1 MKFYNLKFNANAPA
15 AQQINVPTNTDYKLG
30 VKVIQNGKELEL
42 SSSNVVLDNLS
53 ADEQKT
59 NGYLTF
65 TLSADDNAHIA
76 QRLLSVDYT
85 PLSAQEISIQK
96 AQNIGVTTVLSA
108 EAPDL
113 IGKELT
119 PKDYYVSYIKTD
131 IDNAPT
137 SADVEA
143 SYQSYRDYFND
154 KPSAQLIV
162 FAGTTNYRLY
172 ATCKAVDDAARNG
185 QLVVLDLPPK
195 GVDYFLVRHNID
207 ASTVV
212 WKAVLSYTLKEDDQ
226 IQVPK
231 ISMSRPFVYRGVG
244 LKIQLGTPLN
254 TTFKLVENVF
264 KSQCGDIATASG
276 GGSGGDTTLSATTAY
291 TNWVVSPSKWTTG
304 SGYTYDLNAPQYGDF
319 EVEDDP
325 RHGWYWLNPDLIVVD
340 LESDDPTETS
350 LSVEWQDSVF
360 YNSVEVYFNRE
371 AVVGYQL
378 GDQSDKLLAD
388 RNVVKNL
395 VAGVVESFGNWQVFT
410 ADGSQVN
417 NGYVVWTPSNRTWNL
432 YDGDQNLL
440 GEASYGDESN
450 NLIFAEGNTD
460 TYAYRSHTFTCP
472 NGVEIQAA
480 PSMNGIN
487 TNIDSTNIRNMLMLG
502 LFNHYGTNLYLDV
515 E

>member
-30 VKVIQNGKELEL
+30 VKVLQNGKELEL

-96 AQNIGVTTVLSA
+96 AQNIGVTTVLSS

-131 IDNAPT
+131 GDNAPT

-172 ATCKAVDDAARNG
+172 ATCKAVDDAARSG

-195 GVDYFLVRHNID
+195 GVDYFLVKHNID
-207 ASTVV
+207 QSTVV

-244 LKIQLGTPLN
+244 LKIQLGTPLK

-291 TNWVVSPSKWTTG
+291 TDWVASPTAWVDSIGVVYPINTPE
-304 SGYTYDLNAPQYGDF
+304 YDETA
-319 EVEDDP
+319 
-325 RHGWYWLNPDLIVVD
+325 GWQWENPDGIYID
-340 LESDDPTETS
+340 LESYDPTTTS
-350 LSVEWQDSVF
+350 LSVEWLDPDNQMQTF
-360 YNSVEVYFNRE
+360 NFNRK
-371 AVVGYQL
+371 AVAEYQL

-388 RNVVKNL
+388 GNTVKSL
-395 VAGVVESFGNWQVFT
+395 VAGVVEHFGVWKVY
-410 ADGSQVN
+410 SN
-417 NGYVVWTPSNRTWNL
+417 NGTEVNGSFVQWQPGGNVWVM
-432 YDGDQNLL
+432 YDGDSNSI
-440 GEASYGDESN
+440 GEASYGNIKN
-450 NLIFAEGNTD
+450 NLIFSEGTLNY
-460 TYAYRSHTFTCP
+460 YAYRSHYFTCP
-472 NGVEIQAA
+472 NGVVIQAA
-480 PSMNGIN
+480 PSINGFQS
-487 TNIDSTNIRNMLMLG
+487 NIDDTSIRTLVLLG
-502 LFNHYGTNLYLDV
+502 LFNHYGAKLFNSID
-515 E
+515 